1 MGVLTRSVTLCV
13 VAVALAFGNA
23 WHAEAEGA
31 SAPQLTAAF
40 LLNFVKFT
48 TWPEGAL
55 PADSPLTV
63 CVLDNDRVA
72 DELSALARTT
82 KVVGRG
88 VAVRR
93 VTLQSSLQQCQVL
106 YGGDVDNRRTGPL
119 LDATSGHPILTV
131 GASSDFAERG
141 GVANFFV
148 DNGRMRFAVNP
159 KAAERSH
166 LRISSRLLSLA
177 RIVHHA
183 GP

>member
-1 MGVLTRSVTLCV
+1 MGVLTRRATSLAVACWLVSGCCTVV
-13 VAVALAFGNA
+13 VAQQ
-23 WHAEAEGA
+23 A
-31 SAPQLTAAF
+31 SGPQLTAAF

-48 TWPEGAL
+48 SWPDGTLGASSAL
-55 PADSPLTV
+55 SV

-72 DELSALARTT
+72 DELTVLARTT
-82 KVVGRG
+82 RIEGREI
-88 VAVRR
+88 AVRR
-93 VTLQSSLQQCQVL
+93 VTLQQGLQQCQVL
-106 YGGDVDNRRTGPL
+106 YGGDVDHRRTGPL
-119 LDATSGHPILTV
+119 LDATSDQPILTV

-159 KAAERSH
+159 KAAERAN

-177 RIVHHA
+177 RIVQLA